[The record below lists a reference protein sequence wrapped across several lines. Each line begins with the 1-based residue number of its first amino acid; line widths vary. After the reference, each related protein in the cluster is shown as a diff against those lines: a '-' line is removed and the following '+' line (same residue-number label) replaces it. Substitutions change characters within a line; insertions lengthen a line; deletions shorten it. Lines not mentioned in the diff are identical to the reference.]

1 MITFNVS
8 LQAQYQYESHFTP
21 VAVPAASPPSAP
33 PSYPLNP
40 SEVPVAVGGHGG
52 SLYPVLSDFMGLD
65 LSPQALAELA
75 PDYAVAIPQAV
86 SGY

>member
-1 MITFNVS
+1 MINF
-8 LQAQYQYESHFTP
+8 LFQAQYRYELQFAQATL
-21 VAVPAASPPSAP
+21 PAAPPPSAP

-40 SEVPVAVGGHGG
+40 RDVPVPAGNLGS

-75 PDYAVAIPQAV
+75 PEYAVSV
-86 SGY
+86 SQPVSIWHN